1 MIYTVTTSPTLDLM
15 MDLNEALISGG
26 SYRATHEELR
36 PGGKGI
42 NISIMLRHLEITST
56 ALGFVA
62 GFSGDELMRL
72 TAASGI
78 QTGFIRVRRGRTRI
92 NLRIKDHQKETRI
105 NGLGPAVT
113 AQDLEYLLRKLKSL
127 TDDDILVLG
136 GIVPPTLPQDI
147 FKTFFKALEG
157 KKTKV
162 IIDTSPEFLEA
173 ILEFKPF
180 LVKPDKLELSSYLKL
195 DFTEEKDIFK
205 ALHYLKD
212 KGAQNI
218 LLSLGKRGTYF
229 MTADS
234 KLTYIACPKAE
245 NAPNLDK
252 TGAGDSMIAGF
263 LFDYLETANLNSAAL
278 MAVAAGSATATAIGI
293 ASKDEVLK
301 LRGLMDNNLE

>member
-180 LVKPDKLELSSYLKL
+180 
-195 DFTEEKDIFK
+195 
-205 ALHYLKD
+205 
-212 KGAQNI
+212 
-218 LLSLGKRGTYF
+218 
-229 MTADS
+229 
-234 KLTYIACPKAE
+234 
-245 NAPNLDK
+245 
-252 TGAGDSMIAGF
+252 F
-263 LFDYLETANLNSAAL
+263 L
-278 MAVAAGSATATAIGI
+278 
-293 ASKDEVLK
+293 
-301 LRGLMDNNLE
+301 